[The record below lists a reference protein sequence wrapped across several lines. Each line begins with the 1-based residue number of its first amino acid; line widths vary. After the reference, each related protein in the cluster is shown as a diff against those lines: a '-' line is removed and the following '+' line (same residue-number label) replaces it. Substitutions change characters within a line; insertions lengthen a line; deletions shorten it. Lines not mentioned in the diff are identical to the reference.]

1 MSKYA
6 VRLFTRKK
14 ISLKYFYFLFFAFLV
29 LSSAVVTAQG
39 DLLLYPKRIVFDGSR
54 RSQTISLANIG
65 KDTVRYN
72 ISLVQMRMTAEGVFE
87 VITQPDSGQ
96 NFALKYLRFFPRN
109 VVLPP
114 HEAQSVKIQLVNTG
128 ETNAGEYRSHM
139 YFRAEPVK
147 KPLGE
152 PEAKRDSAAISI
164 QLVAVFGISIPIILR
179 TGESTTQVNISNAS
193 FSWKKDTVPSLNLSL
208 KRTGNMSVYGDV
220 TVDYISVGGK
230 RIRVAKVMGLA
241 VYTPNTIRNI
251 NLPLDKHQGINY
263 HTGILYI
270 AYTTQADTKSV
281 KLASTELKLL

>member
-208 KRTGNMSVYGDV
+208 KRTGNMSVYGDI
-220 TVDYISVGGK
+220 TVDYISLDGK
-230 RIRVAKVMGLA
+230 KIRVSKVMGLA
-241 VYTPNTIRNI
+241 VYTPNEIRNF
-251 NLPLDKHQGINY
+251 NLPLDKNQGINY
-263 HTGILYI
+263 HTGSLYI

-281 KLASTELKLL
+281 KLAVTELKLF